1 MDRRRVPRAAALAA
15 ATALLVGCSGEATDR
30 GTSGSGTTTSGA
42 PPSSSSGSAPPD
54 VVTGLDAPWSIV
66 VDDDMTLVSER
77 DSGRVLE
84 VTDDGGTREVGT
96 VEGVSAGGEGG
107 LLGLAVHDDHLYTY
121 FTSADDNRVV
131 RHELTGEPGSL
142 ALGDAETILDGI
154 PSASFHNGGRIA
166 FGPDDMLYVTT
177 GDAGETDR
185 AQDRESLGGKIL
197 RLTPEGE
204 VPEDNPFDDSLVWTL
219 GHRNPQGIAWDDD
232 GTMYASEFGQD
243 TWDELNVIEAG
254 DNYGWPTV
262 EGTADDDRF
271 TDPVQQWSPDEAS
284 PSGIAIDDG
293 SIWIANLRG
302 ERLREVPLDDVTT
315 STEHLVGEHGRLRDV
330 AVATD
335 GSLWVLTNNTDGRG
349 EPRPGDPRRL
359 RRAGRLERA
368 GRHHH
373 HRRPRRQPE
382 PDLDP
387 LRRAGL
393 GDPLGQRAEQR
404 LAGHCRPADRGARL
418 QRLRHEPRRHVRPRR
433 AGRPAGAHPGD
444 EGRRVGLLRSRGRRG
459 DGCEHRSRR
468 CRGSAQADLDER
480 GPRAGRH
487 RREGALASRRSGS
500 ERCER

>member
-1 MDRRRVPRAAALAA
+1 MDHRTVPRAAALAA

-107 LLGLAVHDDHLYTY
+107 LLGLALHDDHLYTY

-131 RHELTGEPGSL
+131 RHELAGEPGSL
-142 ALGDAETILDGI
+142 ALGDPETILDGI
-154 PSASFHNGGRIA
+154 PSASYHNGGRIA

-177 GDAGETDR
+177 GDAGDTER
-185 AQDRESLGGKIL
+185 AQDRESLAGKIL

-335 GSLWVLTNNTDGRG
+335 GSLWVLTNDTDGRG
-349 EPRPGDPRRL
+349 DPDDGD
-359 RRAGRLERA
+359 
-368 GRHHH
+368 
-373 HRRPRRQPE
+373 
-382 PDLDP
+382 
-387 LRRAGL
+387 
-393 GDPLGQRAEQR
+393 
-404 LAGHCRPADRGARL
+404 DRIL
-418 QRLRHEPRRHVRPRR
+418 
-433 AGRPAGAHPGD
+433 
-444 EGRRVGLLRSRGRRG
+444 RVGVVRK
-459 DGCEHRSRR
+459 
-468 CRGSAQADLDER
+468 A
-480 GPRAGRH
+480 
-487 RREGALASRRSGS
+487 
-500 ERCER
+500 